1 MNLTAEHF
9 EWVARILR
17 ELRAEHGE
25 TIPFVALVRRFG
37 TECFAVNQ
45 RFIRSRFERATGLEH
60 ERRHWNLDIAHVG
73 ARYLWNYDLT
83 IIEAGVTPDGAIAV
97 RIVDDMTNQEREPV
111 ELLLDRQRAEVLI
124 EILRLT
130 MA

>member
-1 MNLTAEHF
+1 MNLTREHF

-17 ELRAEHGE
+17 ELRAEHGDA
-25 TIPFVALVRRFG
+25 IPFTALVRRFG
-37 TECFAVNQ
+37 TECFAANP
-45 RFIRSRFERATGLEH
+45 RFIRSRFERATGLELD
-60 ERRHWNLDIAHVG
+60 RRHWNLDIAHVG
-73 ARYLWNYDLT
+73 GGYIWTSDLT
-83 IIEAGVTPDGAIAV
+83 VIEAVATPDGAIAV

-111 ELLLDRQRAEVLI
+111 ELLLDRQRAEVII